1 MTNKTPSDRP
11 EGSDG
16 TFGKFDET
24 SVSTASTGNARG
36 YNIRQNGS
44 YNYNGYNYNG
54 YNYNSD
60 SSSSICPRGVPVETE
75 VPKKIVVVSAG
86 IPFDLFMK
94 LSEREKLTLR
104 SRSEIIKEALSLY
117 LGNDPEIMNVPPP
130 KPSLLLQIQ
139 VDKSQ
144 EELQDL
150 LKSLTNTLVAVRDGL
165 CDSLWVKDF
174 YPRWSR
180 RLMST
185 IQKLEPMED
194 YQERLVK
201 AMLSVAKALREID
214 PRSDEAYG
222 QAKALLAQLKE
233 ASA

>member
-1 MTNKTPSDRP
+1 MTNKTPP
-11 EGSDG
+11 DG

-36 YNIRQNGS
+36 YNIRQNAS
-44 YNYNGYNYNG
+44 YNYNGYNYND

-60 SSSSICPRGVPVETE
+60 SSSSICPRGVPVAPVETE

-86 IPFDLFMK
+86 IPFDLFAK

-117 LGNDPEIMNVPPP
+117 LNNDPEITNIPPP
-130 KPSLLLQIQ
+130 KPSLAFQIQ

-144 EELQDL
+144 EDLQDL

-165 CDSLWVKDF
+165 CDNLWVKDF

-185 IQKLEPMED
+185 IQKLEPLED
-194 YQERLVK
+194 HQERLVK

-214 PRSDEAYG
+214 PRSEEAYA